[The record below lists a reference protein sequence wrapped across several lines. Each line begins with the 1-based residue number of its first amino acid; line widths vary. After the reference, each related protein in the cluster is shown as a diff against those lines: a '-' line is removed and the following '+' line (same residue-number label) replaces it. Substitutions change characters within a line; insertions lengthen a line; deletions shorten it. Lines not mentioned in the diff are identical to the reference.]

1 MSENRSLSLDKG
13 VTAKHSNTIFI
24 LRLRGG
30 SSTTTQPPR
39 PINIDYAM
47 LLVNTLG
54 LAAAAAQL
62 GVVPSKFISASGV
75 VANIFLI
82 VRFSKALRLADLVG
96 DNRSQNEPIIS
107 CWGPMKWLP

>member
-1 MSENRSLSLDKG
+1 MSENRSLSLDKSA
-13 VTAKHSNTIFI
+13 TAKRSNTI

-47 LLVNTLG
+47 LLVNSLG

-62 GVVPSKFISASGV
+62 GVVPSNFISASGV
-75 VANIFLI
+75 VTNILLI
-82 VRFSKALRLADLVG
+82 VRFSKALRLAGLVG

>member
-1 MSENRSLSLDKG
+1 MFENSSLLLDKG
-13 VTAKHSNTIFI
+13 DTVKRSNFI

-62 GVVPSKFISASGV
+62 GVVPSNFCYWRLFPIQRVLAYFEMHITQGDYLSLLA
-75 VANIFLI
+75 FL
-82 VRFSKALRLADLVG
+82 LRVLTTDFDG
-96 DNRSQNEPIIS
+96 
-107 CWGPMKWLP
+107 

>member
-13 VTAKHSNTIFI
+13 VTAKHSNTI

-62 GVVPSKFISASGV
+62 GVSIYT
-75 VANIFLI
+75 
-82 VRFSKALRLADLVG
+82 LRATLRQAGRPV
-96 DNRSQNEPIIS
+96 
-107 CWGPMKWLP
+107 

>member
-13 VTAKHSNTIFI
+13 VTAKVAALPLS
-24 LRLRGG
+24 
-30 SSTTTQPPR
+30 TQPPR

>member
-1 MSENRSLSLDKG
+1 MSENRTLLLRKG
-13 VTAKHSNTIFI
+13 DTVKRSNII

-62 GVVPSKFISASGV
+62 GVSIYT
-75 VANIFLI
+75 
-82 VRFSKALRLADLVG
+82 LRTMLRQAGRPV
-96 DNRSQNEPIIS
+96 
-107 CWGPMKWLP
+107 